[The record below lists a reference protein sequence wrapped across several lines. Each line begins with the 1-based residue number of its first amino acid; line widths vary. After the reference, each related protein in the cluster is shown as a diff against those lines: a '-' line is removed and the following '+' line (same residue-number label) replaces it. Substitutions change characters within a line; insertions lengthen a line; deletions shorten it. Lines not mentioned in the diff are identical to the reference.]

1 MRLFTFSNYQLV
13 ISPEALAIKA
23 FRVLWDRDKTAS
35 KLVATQQ
42 LAYIYFMY
50 DPRSDYMFIVD
61 EDERHDHIVEQE
73 GLPKGWKPDKEV
85 NKAIEVYKFLITTPS
100 SLLLQDTREL
110 IDKVRHQ
117 LKEVDLT
124 AVDDRGKPIW
134 SLAQVTSTIK
144 QIPSLIQDLTN
155 AEKAINSEIEEN
167 SKMRGSGVKKLFEDG
182 VMGFDKTQDK

>member
-1 MRLFTFSNYQLV
+1 MRLFKFENYQLN

-50 DPRSDYMFIVD
+50 DPRSDYMFIID
-61 EDERHDHIVEQE
+61 EDERHEQVVEQE
-73 GLPKGWKPDKEV
+73 GLPKDWKPDKEV
-85 NKAIEVYKFLITTPS
+85 QKAIDVYKFLITSPS
-100 SLLLQDTREL
+100 SLLLQDTRAL
-110 IDKVRHQ
+110 IDKVRKQ
-117 LKEVDLT
+117 LKEIDLT
-124 AVDDRGKPIW
+124 AVDDKRKPVW
-134 SLAQVTSTIK
+134 SLAQITSTIK

-182 VMGFDKTQDK
+182 ALGFDNK

>member
-1 MRLFTFSNYQLV
+1 MRLFKFDNYQLV

-50 DPRSDYMFIVD
+50 DPRSDYMFLVD
-61 EDERHDHIVEQE
+61 EEERHEHVVEQE

-85 NKAIEVYKFLITTPS
+85 KKAIEVYKFLITTPS

-117 LKEVDLT
+117 LKEIDLS
-124 AVDDRGKPIW
+124 AVDDKGKPIW
-134 SLAQVTSTIK
+134 PLTQVTGTIK
-144 QIPSLIQDLTN
+144 QIPTLIQDLAN

-167 SKMRGSGVKKLFEDG
+167 SKMRGAGVKKLFEDG
-182 VMGFDKTQDK
+182 AVGL